1 MHNIVAMS
9 TIPAEDEEAE
19 VRRKEGGGAGKK
31 VEAVSEQN
39 CRFSAKTASR
49 LKVGK
54 VGSKVGQVGS
64 KVGQVCRAMSCAGE
78 NVYDSWGRVRL
89 TSHW

>member
-1 MHNIVAMS
+1 MHNIVNMS

-31 VEAVSEQN
+31 VEAVSEQD

-49 LKVGK
+49 LKVG
-54 VGSKVGQVGS
+54 S
-64 KVGQVCRAMSCAGE
+64 KVGQVCRAISCGG

>member
-1 MHNIVAMS
+1 MS

-31 VEAVSEQN
+31 VEAVSEQD

-49 LKVGK
+49 LKRRTSLQSYELWGK
-54 VGSKVGQVGS
+54 SV
-64 KVGQVCRAMSCAGE
+64 
-78 NVYDSWGRVRL
+78 
-89 TSHW
+89 

>member
-9 TIPAEDEEAE
+9 TIPAEDEETE
-19 VRRKEGGGAGKK
+19 VRCKEGGGTGKK
-31 VEAVSEQN
+31 VEAVSEQD

-54 VGSKVGQVGS
+54 VGSKVGQV
-64 KVGQVCRAMSCAGE
+64 CRAISCGG